1 MDGGYSN
8 REEAGGGMTRSSMI
22 YVLKAGSAL
31 SILSVNLDKL
41 IKATKHRIFQ
51 RIISFVIEKVTF
63 VIFKFFGGVMK
74 KKTLRE
80 GPSQNFHCL
89 SCSIKAICCCAPINK

>member
-1 MDGGYSN
+1 MDGGYST

-31 SILSVNLDKL
+31 FILSVNLDKL
-41 IKATKHRIFQ
+41 IKATKHRTFQ

-63 VIFKFFGGVMK
+63 VIFKFFWGGDEK
-74 KKTLRE
+74 KKNFE
-80 GPSQNFHCL
+80 GRAFSKLSLSFLFHQSNLLLCT
-89 SCSIKAICCCAPINK
+89 N